1 MVLGVSLAPT
11 PLAPSPSLWH
21 HPWPRHLHSTNEIL
35 IATVPELP
43 RLFVEGHVPH
53 GIRRLCTNGHRRHP
67 ATRFWIE
74 GDERIG
80 LNSRFGHPDPILIVR
95 RHSIRKRRGP
105 RGHRELLD
113 LSRRRV
119 EPTEVAASVVA
130 VPDHPVRRH
139 GDATRTRAVAGQDVL
154 LELTRRR

>member
-1 MVLGVSLAPT
+1 MVFRASPT
-11 PLAPSPSLWH
+11 PYTPRPQAPLFTPS
-21 HPWPRHLHSTNEIL
+21 WPRHLHSTNEIL
-35 IATVPELP
+35 IATVPKLP
-43 RLFVEGHVPH
+43 RPFVEGHVPH
-53 GIRRLCTNGHRRHP
+53 GIRRLCTDGHRRHP

-95 RHSIRKRRGP
+95 RHSIWKRRGP

-119 EPTEVAASVVA
+119 EPTQVAARVVA
-130 VPDHPVRRH
+130 VPDHAVRGHR
-139 GDATRTRAVAGQDVL
+139 DTT
-154 LELTRRR
+154 